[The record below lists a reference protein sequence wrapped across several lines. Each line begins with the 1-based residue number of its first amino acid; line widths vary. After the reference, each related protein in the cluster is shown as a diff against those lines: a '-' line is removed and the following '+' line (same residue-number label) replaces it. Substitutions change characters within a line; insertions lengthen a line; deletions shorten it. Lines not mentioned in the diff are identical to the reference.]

1 MIQWRQKKTER
12 RLPVKKTVFLTCG
25 VIAAVMLGLPWLSV
39 RLIQGME
46 ALAVCMML
54 FFAVDPLCAV
64 FTGITVGKHL
74 RKLWWIPAVNALAFL
89 AGTWICFEP
98 GETAF
103 LLYALIYL
111 ALGTFAMLVS
121 AWICSR

>member
-1 MIQWRQKKTER
+1 M
-12 RLPVKKTVFLTCG
+12 KKTVFLTCG

-46 ALAVCMML
+46 ALAICIML
-54 FFAVDPLCAV
+54 FYGVNPLCAI
-64 FTGITVGKHL
+64 FTGVTAGKHL

-103 LLYALIYL
+103 LMYAAVYL
-111 ALGTFAMLVS
+111 VLGIFAMLVS
-121 AWICSR
+121 AWVHH

>member
-1 MIQWRQKKTER
+1 MIQWRQKETER
-12 RLPVKKTVFLTCG
+12 RLPAKKTVFLTCG
-25 VIAAVMLGLPWLSV
+25 AILAVMLVLPWLTV
-39 RLIQGME
+39 TLIRSDAAM
-46 ALAVCMML
+46 AVCFLL

-64 FTGITVGKHL
+64 FTGVTAGKHL
-74 RKLWWIPAVNALAFL
+74 RKLWWIPPVNALAFL

-121 AWICSR
+121 AWIYSR